1 MERSTEET
9 YYCALPPIF
18 STRKNIISKT
28 MLGKG
33 HFHIHILSLSLSLS
47 LSQVSLMIYAQQY
60 RISINCTL
68 LSLSLKWHICTAI
81 SFSRW
86 YSFMSYSLIIKR
98 GTRNPWI
105 SPNQSNRLWLRKIPL
120 PPQNGHFKPHF
131 MKMTFPHYAIGKKN
145 NNNEYR
151 KASLIFF
158 LLKEFQSCSSSLLLF
173 IFRLGH
179 QLVYSIDRNWTQDFL
194 FNHKIFY
201 QLN

>member
-47 LSQVSLMIYAQQY
+47 SFIDDTCTAISYKYKLYTSLS
-60 RISINCTL
+60 
-68 LSLSLKWHICTAI
+68 LSLSLKWYICTAI

-105 SPNQSNRLWLRKIPL
+105 SPNQSNRLWLRKIPP

-131 MKMTFPHYAIGKKN
+131 MKMTFPH
-145 NNNEYR
+145 
-151 KASLIFF
+151 
-158 LLKEFQSCSSSLLLF
+158 
-173 IFRLGH
+173 
-179 QLVYSIDRNWTQDFL
+179 
-194 FNHKIFY
+194 
-201 QLN
+201 

>member
-18 STRKNIISKT
+18 STRKNIISKNNVRQR
-28 MLGKG
+28 
-33 HFHIHILSLSLSLS
+33 SLSHSHTLS

-68 LSLSLKWHICTAI
+68 LSLSLKWYICTAI

-105 SPNQSNRLWLRKIPL
+105 SPNQSNRLWLRKIPP

-131 MKMTFPHYAIGKKN
+131 MKMTFPH
-145 NNNEYR
+145 
-151 KASLIFF
+151 
-158 LLKEFQSCSSSLLLF
+158 
-173 IFRLGH
+173 
-179 QLVYSIDRNWTQDFL
+179 
-194 FNHKIFY
+194 
-201 QLN
+201 